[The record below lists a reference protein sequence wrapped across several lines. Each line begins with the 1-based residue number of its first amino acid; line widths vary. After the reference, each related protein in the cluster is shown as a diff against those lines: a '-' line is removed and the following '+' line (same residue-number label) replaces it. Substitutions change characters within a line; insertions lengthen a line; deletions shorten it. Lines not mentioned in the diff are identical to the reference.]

1 MKKRTLLSWS
11 CGKDSAWALHQLRQN
26 PEIELEGLFC
36 VTNSKFNRVTM
47 HGVRIELL
55 RLQAES
61 IGLPLH
67 IVEIPY
73 PCSDDKYAEV
83 MSTFVK
89 DAKNAG
95 IACFA
100 FGDLFLEDVRRYR
113 EEKLEGTGVEPI
125 FPLWNQPTDELSSQ
139 MVESG
144 IKAVLTCLDPAKLP
158 KEFIGHEYNEQF
170 LSSIPVKI
178 DPCGEHGEFH
188 SFVFDGPMFQT
199 PIDVSLGNV
208 VERDG
213 FVFMDVTSS

>member
-1 MKKRTLLSWS
+1 MEKKTLMSWS
-11 CGKDSAWALHQLRQN
+11 SGKDSAWTLHKLQQD
-26 PEIELEGLFC
+26 PGIKLEGLFC
-36 VTNSKFNRVTM
+36 VTNAEFDRVTM
-47 HGVRIELL
+47 HGVRVELL
-55 RLQAES
+55 HRQAES

-73 PCSDDKYAEV
+73 PCSDEKYAEV

-89 DAKNAG
+89 EAKNSG
-95 IACFA
+95 IECFA

-113 EEKLEGTGVEPI
+113 EEKLKGSGIEPI
-125 FPLWNQPTDELSSQ
+125 FPLWNQPTDKLSFLII
-139 MVESG
+139 ESG
-144 IKAVLTCLDPAKLP
+144 IKAVLTCIAPGKLSE
-158 KEFIGHEYNEQF
+158 EFIGREYNEQF
-170 LSSIPVKI
+170 LSSIPETI